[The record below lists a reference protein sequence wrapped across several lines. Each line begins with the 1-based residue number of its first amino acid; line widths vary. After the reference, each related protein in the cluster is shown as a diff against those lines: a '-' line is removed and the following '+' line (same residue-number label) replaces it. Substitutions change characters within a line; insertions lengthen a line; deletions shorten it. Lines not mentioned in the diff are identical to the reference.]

1 MVDEL
6 KEWLERANDTGIELK
21 KLTEVQSLA
30 CRQETEAKCWQFLET
45 RLSLLLA
52 QYKTSEEVSERYK
65 SFLPFN
71 LTQTLRNSLVTYLST
86 NPRTFERFHF
96 VYLNRAKIN

>member
-6 KEWLERANDTGIELK
+6 KEWLERANEAGIELK
-21 KLTEVQSLA
+21 KLSDVQSPA
-30 CRQETEAKCWQFLET
+30 CRQDTEAKCWQFLET

-52 QYKTSEEVSERYK
+52 QYKTSEEVSERK
-65 SFLPFN
+65 ERFLPFN

-86 NPRTFERFHF
+86 NLMLANFLTFLFP
-96 VYLNRAKIN
+96 VIL